1 MSRQYRQALKSIS
14 ERTGAPLPALIVSFG
29 VLHEATAIVPLV
41 GVFYGAKA
49 MGVGEGLV
57 DALKDTDTESVWWK
71 GKAREWI
78 EEGEERVDRVG
89 RRYGWFGYSKGDT
102 REGRLAVAGD
112 VANAVVAH

>member
-1 MSRQYRQALKSIS
+1 
-14 ERTGAPLPALIVSFG
+14 
-29 VLHEATAIVPLV
+29 V

-49 MGVGEGLV
+49 VGVGEGLV
-57 DALKDTDTESVWWK
+57 GALKSDDSEEWWK

-112 VANAVVAH
+112 VANAVVAYGVTKVPPLFILGNGC